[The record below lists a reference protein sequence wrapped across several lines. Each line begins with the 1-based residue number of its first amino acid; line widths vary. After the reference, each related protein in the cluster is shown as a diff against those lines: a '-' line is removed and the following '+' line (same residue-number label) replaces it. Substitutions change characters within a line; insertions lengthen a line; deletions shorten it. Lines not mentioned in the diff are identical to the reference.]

1 MDKPIYTKCIKCNR
15 KLKTERAKS
24 RGYGDYCWR
33 QHQKELKSNKKTIFQ
48 ILENM
53 EK

>member
-1 MDKPIYTKCIKCNR
+1 MERPIYTKCLKCNR
-15 KLKTERAKS
+15 KLKTERAKT

-33 QHQKELKSNKKTIFQ
+33 KHLKEEKANRKTIFQ
-48 ILENM
+48 ILEDI